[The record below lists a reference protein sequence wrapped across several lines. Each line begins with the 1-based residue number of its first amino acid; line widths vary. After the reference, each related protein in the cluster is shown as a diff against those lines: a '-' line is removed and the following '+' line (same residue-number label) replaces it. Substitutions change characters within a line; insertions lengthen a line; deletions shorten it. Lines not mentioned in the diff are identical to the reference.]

1 MYKPKCCGE
10 CPMRLIDTEHGDSCI
25 LTGLS
30 IMDNRFKYEYELN
43 RVYSCRNVCCPIDKE
58 ERDGKVRQRV

>member
-1 MYKPKCCGE
+1 
-10 CPMRLIDTEHGDSCI
+10 MRLIDTEHGDSCI